1 MIGDNIKLK
10 KNILIRPNTKQI
22 IPITGVAFVTFTLI
36 FSTVFLIKSISNYKL
51 MKKLKLLDLFYFTP
65 FIEIFHLILIQFL
78 YMYSTIRGKKSW

>member
-1 MIGDNIKLK
+1 MFYL
-10 KNILIRPNTKQI
+10 
-22 IPITGVAFVTFTLI
+22 IPIYHVSMNRRLDVILLL
-36 FSTVFLIKSISNYKL
+36 FSMVFLIKSISNYKL

>member
-1 MIGDNIKLK
+1 
-10 KNILIRPNTKQI
+10 
-22 IPITGVAFVTFTLI
+22 
-36 FSTVFLIKSISNYKL
+36 